1 MSKQPDNKKRKEK
14 ALEKQQ
20 QEQAALNKV
29 FAIFLVG
36 IVAEC
41 YLLLINNRL
50 VRGDAQQVVTWA
62 SIVTWIGYIGVAAL
76 AVGAVLAAV
85 KRKTPKLL
93 RLGLWLG
100 GAGLFLAVTSPLF
113 YFFPEEAGYLLVL
126 VPILTVLGLVYYL
139 FQHEFFLT
147 AVILSGSIFTLW
159 VCQKGLGTPN
169 WNTKVIVGSAA
180 VLLGLAAVAALT
192 RQIEKNKG
200 RWIGKRKVRLFSVNC
215 PYPALYL
222 TYGLAFAAIVLSLAV
237 GGAAY
242 YAIWVLGIFFFGMAV
257 YYTTKLM

>member
-1 MSKQPDNKKRKEK
+1 MFISYIR
-14 ALEKQQ
+14 AVIL
-20 QEQAALNKV
+20 
-29 FAIFLVG
+29 
-36 IVAEC
+36 
-41 YLLLINNRL
+41 YLLLI
-50 VRGDAQQVVTWA
+50 
-62 SIVTWIGYIGVAAL
+62 L
-76 AVGAVLAAV
+76 AVRLMGKRQVGGREPAEFVVAILIADLASV
-85 KRKTPKLL
+85 PMQDIGIPLL
-93 RLGLWLG
+93 SGIL
-100 GAGLFLAVTSPLF
+100 
-113 YFFPEEAGYLLVL
+113 
-126 VPILTVLGLVYYL
+126 PILTVLGLVYYL